1 MTQKVNNMEKKQKN
15 KYEYSAISI
24 KADVAVRFRRYSKQ
38 FSKSNSEVLHR
49 MLFFLQW
56 NGLDPFGASVEKIVS
71 ALEKNRKQIEYL
83 ISIIKNMEKLH
94 IKPTH
99 EMVKILFEAYCMNK
113 REVKKERTFLPRPII
128 EEAGENYSRL
138 KHERL
143 EREFKEYKKGCN
155 KLLEKIEAA
164 EPTFG
169 KPYLKVNLSKGEYEK
184 LRRQLNKE

>member
-1 MTQKVNNMEKKQKN
+1 MEKKQK
-15 KYEYSAISI
+15 KSYEYSAISI
-24 KADVAVRFRRYSKQ
+24 KANVAVRFRRYSKQ

-49 MLFFLQW
+49 MMIFLQW

-71 ALEKNRKQIEYL
+71 EIQKNRKQIEYL

-99 EMVKILFEAYCMNK
+99 EMVKILFEAHCKNK
-113 REVKKERTFLPRPII
+113 EVIREDKLFLPQPELEEVKETVPKAF
-128 EEAGENYSRL
+128 
-138 KHERL
+138 HERL
-143 EREFKEYKKGCN
+143 SQEFREYKKDCRW
-155 KLLEKIEAA
+155 LLEKIEVT

-169 KPYLKVNLSKGEYEK
+169 KPYLKVNLSQGEYEI

>member
-1 MTQKVNNMEKKQKN
+1 MEKKQKN
-15 KYEYSAISI
+15 KYKYSAISI

-71 ALEKNRKQIEYL
+71 EIQKNRKQIEYL
-83 ISIIKNMEKLH
+83 IAIIKNMEKLR

-99 EMVKILFEAYCMNK
+99 EMVKILFEAYCKNK
-113 REVKKERTFLPRPII
+113 NEIKTERMVLPQPII
-128 EEAGENYSRL
+128 EEARETYVRFE
-138 KHERL
+138 HERL
-143 EREFKEYKKGCN
+143 KRDFQKYKNTCRQ
-155 KLLEKIEAA
+155 LLEEIEST

-169 KPYLKVNLSKGEYEK
+169 KPYLKVNLSRLEYEA
-184 LRRQLNKE
+184 LRRQLEKE

>member
-1 MTQKVNNMEKKQKN
+1 MTQKGKIMEKKQKS

-24 KADVAVRFRRYSKQ
+24 KADVALRFRRYSKQ

-71 ALEKNRKQIEYL
+71 EIQKNRKQIEYL

-99 EMVKILFEAYCMNK
+99 EMVKILFEAYCKNK
-113 REVKKERTFLPRPII
+113 KDIKKERMFLPRPII
-128 EEAGENYSRL
+128 EEARENYSRL

-143 EREFKEYKKGCN
+143 ERDFKEYKKECN
-155 KLLEKIEAA
+155 KLLEKIEVT

-169 KPYLKVNLSKGEYEK
+169 KPYLKVNLSQGEYEQ
-184 LRRQLNKE
+184 LRRQLSKN